1 MQGFAMGKIKEKI
14 KKLRNFKVY
23 NYSIFDERELNAA
36 QSYISRASARGE
48 LVKLGK
54 GKFAKIGNKRLYSDI
69 FVKTEGLDMEAIKT
83 KKIRTDKY
91 HEFKQYFWSNTM
103 GVLSLDDFIACVLK
117 YDVIVKFMELSTMF
131 GGANVYR
138 VYLERYRSKGERLKM
153 IEEYIYG

>member
-1 MQGFAMGKIKEKI
+1 MGKIREKI
-14 KKLRNFKVY
+14 KKLCNFKVY
-23 NYSIFDERELNAA
+23 DYSIFDKGELNAA
-36 QSYISRASARGE
+36 QSYISRASARGD

-54 GKFAKIGNKRLYSDI
+54 GKFAKIGNKRLSSDI

-103 GVLSLDDFIACVLK
+103 GVLSLDDFIACVLQ

-131 GGANVYR
+131 GSANVYR
-138 VYLERYRSKGERLKM
+138 VYLERYRSKGEHLKM

>member
-1 MQGFAMGKIKEKI
+1 MGKIKEKI

-23 NYSIFDERELNAA
+23 DYSIFDKDELNAA

-69 FVKTEGLDMEAIKT
+69 FVKTEGFDVEAIKT

-91 HEFKQYFWSNTM
+91 HEFKQYFWSNSV

-117 YDVIVKFMELSTMF
+117 YDVIVKFMELSTIF
-131 GGANVYR
+131 GFANVYR
-138 VYLERYRSKGERLKM
+138 VYLERYRSKGEYLQM
-153 IEEYIYG
+153 IEEGIYE

>member
-1 MQGFAMGKIKEKI
+1 MGKIKEKI

-23 NYSIFDERELNAA
+23 DYSIFDKDELNAA

-54 GKFAKIGNKRLYSDI
+54 GKFAKIGNKRFSSDI
-69 FVKTEGLDMEAIKT
+69 LVKTNGFDIEAIKT

-91 HEFKQYFWSNTM
+91 HEFKQYFWSNNT

-117 YDVIVKFMELSTMF
+117 YDVIVKFMELSTIF
-131 GGANVYR
+131 GFANVYR
-138 VYLERYRSKGERLKM
+138 VYLERYRSKGECLQM
-153 IEEYIYG
+153 IEEGIYG